1 MVAGN
6 NLSASVGTAVGARI
20 LSRQWAKALGAV
32 GIVVGFVVQGSSMQ
46 HTIRAIFPAGSDLV
60 ATEALVVTVVAF
72 LGAKALRAPLSLSM
86 ALVSLLV
93 GFSTSNHL
101 PIDYAYNATVIVM
114 WVVAPIISLIFGFV
128 FLKIIDKA
136 RPKNIWGRIREYKA
150 LLVACSFLGAF
161 ALGAN
166 TIGLIVALGGFD
178 PLAMALGALAI
189 LLGCM
194 FLSEGEIKR
203 VGQDMFSLRYSNA
216 LAALLVS
223 TILVEFATFLAVP
236 LSSTQTLSSGVLGA
250 GAAYRHKL
258 FSLRPFL
265 IIAAAWVIVPALSFL
280 MGYLL

>member
-32 GIVVGFVVQGSSMQ
+32 GIVVGFVVQGSSMH
-46 HTIRAIFPAGSDLV
+46 HTVRAIFPAGSDLV

-101 PIDYAYNATVIVM
+101 PIDYAYASTVIVM
-114 WVVAPIISLIFGFV
+114 WVVAPIISLVFGFV

-136 RPKNIWGRIREYKA
+136 RPKNMWGRIREYKA
-150 LLVACSFLGAF
+150 LLVACSFLGGF

-178 PLAMALGALAI
+178 PLGVTLGALAI
-189 LLGCM
+189 ILGCM

-216 LAALLVS
+216 LASLLVS

-236 LSSTQTLSSGVLGA
+236 LSSTQTLSAGVLGA